1 MDFKNKNIIVTG
13 GNSGLG
19 NATCKLIEELGGNC
33 ISADIGKK
41 SETQKTPLFVMLHLK
56 KKLKT

>member
-19 NATCKLIEELGGNC
+19 NATCKLIEELGV
-33 ISADIGKK
+33 IVSVQILEK
-41 SETQKTPLFVMLHLK
+41 SLKPQKTPLSVMLHLK